1 MKKWIVLFLILS
13 IVYESW
19 AVPKPMESITNYN
32 VLLLHGAY
40 GHYKKDDDGKI
51 DKSKPQGFLES
62 ETIPSANDAEDYHG
76 NATIGRYTDNSRINY
91 WLSKE
96 IFEEPEWEKPTQGVH
111 NSCIYH
117 WRAFSSP
124 PNSSITN
131 AVELGDRTWNKDGK
145 FGKRRALVE
154 EAQEVKAIF
163 LNPSTGQKDSGQV
176 ALDSIRKY
184 PDRYRQLASRYI
196 LIGHS
201 MGGVVA
207 REYVQNSDYYYG
219 DVDKIITLDSPH
231 EGTGAL
237 EMQLDLV
244 GHKWEAL
251 QGVSTSLVAL
261 SLASLNMRGNFMA
274 KSVAISSLSWATLLG
289 LTNFVAPFF
298 VEGNLQDYSED
309 DPLVKYVNPGKG
321 EKGNISYLKKIS
333 PSENQPMFRLMG
345 GEKSITYSD
354 PFKKVTD
361 WTGLFVPEALTQAMM
376 NFFSQL
382 AESDDAM
389 SSEAFALASKAATMG
404 LVVSAASR
412 EQGTSI
418 VPKASSWAESTESLK
433 SSVADVKRWRF
444 NAAPHADAEA
454 WRTANVVMTTVS
466 AVCMAADV
474 ALAWFEGQELR
485 RMWPPLWDL
494 RLLYRTCFFHYCL
507 KT

>member
-1 MKKWIVLFLILS
+1 MKNSILLFVVVL
-13 IVYESW
+13 VVCCW
-19 AVPKPMESITNYN
+19 AVPKPMESLTNYN

-40 GHYKKDDDGKI
+40 GHKNADGEL
-51 DKSKPQGFLES
+51 QGFE
-62 ETIPSANDAEDYHG
+62 ENANHPQAYDATNYLG
-76 NATIGRYTDNSRINY
+76 NANIGRYIEKADEKNTRLNQ
-91 WLSKE
+91 WLRAR
-96 IFEEPEWEKPTQGVH
+96 IFEEPVYDSVYKAVH
-111 NSCIYH
+111 NSCVYH
-117 WRAFSSP
+117 WRSFSEP
-124 PNSSITN
+124 PNSSIEN
-131 AVELGDRTWNKDGK
+131 AIELGDRTWNRAEGGTSR
-145 FGKRRALVE
+145 FGGRRTLVE
-154 EAQEVKAIF
+154 EAQEVKAVYDTLRGQTALQIIRQ
-163 LNPSTGQKDSGQV
+163 NPD
-176 ALDSIRKY
+176 L
-184 PDRYRQLASRYI
+184 YRQLASRYI

-389 SSEAFALASKAATMG
+389 SSEAFALAGDFK
-404 LVVSAASR
+404 
-412 EQGTSI
+412 
-418 VPKASSWAESTESLK
+418 SLT
-433 SSVADVKRWRF
+433 
-444 NAAPHADAEA
+444 H
-454 WRTANVVMTTVS
+454 NV
-466 AVCMAADV
+466 
-474 ALAWFEGQELR
+474 ELS
-485 RMWPPLWDL
+485 
-494 RLLYRTCFFHYCL
+494 
-507 KT
+507 